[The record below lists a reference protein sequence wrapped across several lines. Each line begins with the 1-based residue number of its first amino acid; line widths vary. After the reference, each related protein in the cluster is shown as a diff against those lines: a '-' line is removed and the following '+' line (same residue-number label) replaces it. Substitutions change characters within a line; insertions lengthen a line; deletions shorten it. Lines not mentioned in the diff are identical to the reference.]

1 MENSKKWIILSVVTL
16 VSFITN
22 VDSTIVTIGLPK
34 LMKGLNINLVT
45 GLLAITAYII
55 ASTVLLLPA
64 GRWADMIGTKR
75 IFILGFVIFTIG
87 TVLCGFS
94 NSGVTLIVYRIIQG
108 VGAALALA
116 TATPIIVK
124 TFPNNQLG
132 LALGINSTS
141 WVIGALVGPIV
152 GGILISKF
160 GWQSIF
166 FVTVPFAIIGIIG
179 AVLVLKETE
188 TNKEVKNDWIGI
200 LAFGIGLTAVMIALS
215 EGESWG
221 WVSKALMG
229 LLIVAIIFLAVF
241 IINEY
246 QVQNPLFNLRLFSY
260 KNYTLGLGITLS
272 YCIAYFSLSL
282 ILTIYLQG
290 ALHLSALDSSFLLIP
305 LSLPQLVM
313 GPLGGKFA
321 DKFGTKP
328 MIVLG
333 SVFLII
339 GSFMLGN
346 LGFKLSIIGVVVP
359 LIIMSVANGIAW
371 PSLAK
376 QVLSAVPKE
385 ESGAASGMFYTI
397 YNLGRA
403 LSQTLAVM
411 AIGFTISPTIVSK
424 AIVGMADL
432 KNLKTK
438 GDLVTAIDFS
448 FHFFSA
454 FFIIVFILG
463 LALMYEKKV
472 NKIKEQE
479 VDTAE

>member
-75 IFILGFVIFTIG
+75 IFILGFIIFTIG

-94 NSGVTLIVYRIIQG
+94 NSGITLIIYRIIQG

-179 AVLVLKETE
+179 AMLVLKETE

-200 LAFGIGLTAVMIALS
+200 LAFGLGLTAIMIALS

-221 WVSKALMG
+221 WVSKALIG
-229 LLIVAIIFLAVF
+229 VLILAVVFLAIF

-246 QVQNPLFNLRLFSY
+246 HVQNPLFNLRLFLY

-346 LGFKLSIIGVVVP
+346 LGFKLSVIGVVVP
-359 LIIMSVANGIAW
+359 LTIMSVANGIAW

-424 AIVGMADL
+424 AIIGMADL
-432 KNLKTK
+432 KNLKIK

-448 FHFFSA
+448 FRFFSA

-463 LALMYEKKV
+463 LALMYEKK
-472 NKIKEQE
+472 
-479 VDTAE
+479 